1 MAEEL
6 PPHYLLLLLN
16 DARRIRGGRGRL
28 EEALF
33 GALEGGEKTV
43 CRERLRRKKE
53 GRDKDK
59 YKSCTFVILGFT
71 SDLLWSTRGKII
83 TNKIFFESP
92 KHE

>member
-43 CRERLRRKKE
+43 CRERLRRKKKKEEIKINIKVVHLSFWVSHRICFGQQE
-53 GRDKDK
+53 GR
-59 YKSCTFVILGFT
+59 
-71 SDLLWSTRGKII
+71 
-83 TNKIFFESP
+83 
-92 KHE
+92 